1 MHTLI
6 GLLVVLVGLT
16 VMAASE
22 SRARRLDRRIARLDH
37 RLDLLMR
44 HHGVPDDDP
53 DLAEVAALVR
63 AGQHI
68 PAIRKYREATGAGLL
83 EAKQAVDRLQG

>member
-16 VMAASE
+16 AITAME
-22 SRARRLDRRIARLDH
+22 SRARRLERRMARMEH
-37 RLDLLMR
+37 RLGLIMQ
-44 HHGVPDDDP
+44 HQGIQDDDP
-53 DLAEVAALVR
+53 VLAEVAALVH

-68 PAIRKYREATGAGLL
+68 PAIKKYREATGAGLL
-83 EAKQAVDRLQG
+83 EAKQAVDRLQR